1 MIMRIEKKIKYNI
14 LKLMR
19 AFYKFMPYK
28 KYDISIEK
36 LYKRVE
42 EVDPNEFVCPEI
54 NNKPMSG
61 KDVSIIIPVYNT
73 DKYLKECLD
82 SVLNQD
88 IKCSAEIII
97 IDDGSTDNSYEII
110 ENYKKYDNVKII
122 KQNNR
127 GFSGAR
133 NRGLDEATGKYIMF
147 IDSDDILNDSAI
159 QKMFDYAENYNADIV
174 IGGYSTFPDPCK
186 TFKMTD
192 TVFKTK
198 NMSEKMKAI
207 GFLPGKL
214 FKRKL
219 FGKIRL
225 PLNLLF
231 EDTIVH
237 LLILPLSNDVVF
249 VPDIIFRYRMHNNS
263 ISHRHSETG
272 KSLDTYWVVE
282 ELLKQRKELG
292 IPQDDELY
300 KFLLYQLS
308 FITYIRIWFYP
319 EELKRSVFLLCGN
332 LLSEY
337 ERNDIKLNKSQQYVQ
352 LALKKGNYKLWEICS
367 RINAYDNALTDY

>member
-1 MIMRIEKKIKYNI
+1 
-14 LKLMR
+14 
-19 AFYKFMPYK
+19 MPYK
-28 KYDISIEK
+28 KDEITIKELYEKIEK
-36 LYKRVE
+36 
-42 EVDPNEFVCPEI
+42 VDPNEFVCPEI

-82 SVLNQD
+82 SVLNQE
-88 IKCSAEIII
+88 IKCSTEIII
-97 IDDGSTDNSYEII
+97 IDDGSTDSSYEII
-110 ENYKKYDNVKII
+110 ESYRKYNNVKII
-122 KQNNR
+122 KQDNR

-147 IDSDDILNDSAI
+147 MDSDDILNDGAI
-159 QKMFDYAENYNADIV
+159 QKLFDYSEKYNADIV
-174 IGGYSTFPDPCK
+174 IGSYLTFPNPDK
-186 TFKMTD
+186 AFKITD
-192 TVFKTK
+192 NVFTTN

-214 FKRKL
+214 FRRKM
-219 FGKIRL
+219 FEKIRL

-237 LLILPLSNDVVF
+237 LLVLPLSNEVVY
-249 VPDIIFRYRMHNNS
+249 VPDIIFKYRIHNNS

-282 ELLKQRKELG
+282 ELLKQRKKLG

-308 FITYIRIWFYP
+308 FITYTRIWFYP
-319 EELKRSVFLLCGN
+319 QDIKKSVFLLCGN
-332 LLSEY
+332 LLSKY
-337 ERNDIKLNKSQQYVQ
+337 ERYGIKLNKSQQCVQ
-352 LALKKGNYKLWEICS
+352 LALKNRNYKLWEICS
-367 RINAYDNALTDY
+367 RINAYDNALSDY